1 MGTDEDR
8 EYRKER
14 CSAPSAAADNEV
26 RTQSN
31 EVRTG
36 KHAFDLVT
44 MSPIREGTI
53 PKPFLQMNSG
63 SLDPMEF
70 TVFQKITHSWEIECT
85 GALNEITVSH
95 QATMA

>member
-1 MGTDEDR
+1 MVATPWEPMKIGNTG
-8 EYRKER
+8 RKGAQR
-14 CSAPSAAADNEV
+14 RRAAE
-26 RTQSN
+26 SN

-85 GALNEITVSH
+85 SAWNQITVSH